1 MHGFRHGSA
10 TELDRLGVPMA
21 TRQQRL
27 GHIDPDT
34 TKGYTHAVSEED
46 RKDSSALGSVLSQTF
61 AQSQAAKEIPEQ
73 LCLQL
78 LETEAPTGAD

>member
-21 TRQQRL
+21 TRQQLL

-34 TKGYTHAVSEED
+34 TMGYTHAVSEED
-46 RKDSSALGSVLSQTF
+46 RKVSSALGSVLSQTF
-61 AQSQAAKEIPEQ
+61 TQSQAAKEIPEQ

-78 LETEAPTGAD
+78 LEREAEVGAD